1 VSNDKMDSE
10 TKARVAKG
18 GGLVVLIGMSL
29 GLIYGY
35 DNGNIGG
42 AALAFQRDLNLDTSG
57 VEFITTAIVWGTL
70 FGAIVGGW
78 LANKIGRKPTMI
90 MVAVGFTLFAIASA
104 FSGGEATLSVAR
116 FLLGTSIGLSIMV
129 VPLFLAES
137 VPAAIRGRAL
147 VGYQL
152 VGVVGIILGNLVAAG
167 LTSLPDSYNWR
178 IMLGVA
184 ALPALILIPLL
195 MKVSE
200 TPNWL
205 MMKGRREE
213 ALVAMKRVDPTA
225 DAEAEIQ
232 EIADTLAE
240 EGGAVISEMF
250 RRPFLRA
257 TVFVLTLGFL
267 VQITGINATVTYGP
281 QIFNAMGA
289 KGTEALWLSVL
300 VQCFAFAALVIS
312 IRYFIDTKGRRP
324 TLMVGIAILL
334 FGLVLSA
341 VVSYWAGTGTYSD
354 LQMVLGFAGL
364 ALINIGFVMG
374 FGSMVWVY
382 AAESF
387 PGRLRA
393 FGASLLLGADLI
405 ANIIVAEASLT
416 VIEVFG
422 TVVLFGGFAVL
433 ALFALWFVYKF
444 APETKGRQ
452 LDDIRFFWENGGKW
466 PTDGSDG
473 SGGVAAETKVH

>member
-1 VSNDKMDSE
+1 MSNDKMDSD

-70 FGAIVGGW
+70 FGALAGGW
-78 LANKIGRKPTMI
+78 IANKIGRKPTMI

-104 FSGGEATLSVAR
+104 FSASEATLSGAR
-116 FLLGTSIGLSIMV
+116 FLLGISIGLSIMV

-137 VPAAIRGRAL
+137 VPPAIRGRAL

-152 VGVVGIILGNLVAAG
+152 VGVMGIILGNLVAAG
-167 LTSLPDSYNWR
+167 LSTLPDSYNWR
-178 IMLGVA
+178 IMLGIA

-213 ALVAMKRVDPTA
+213 ALVAMEQIDSTA

-240 EGGAVISEMF
+240 EGGGAISEMF
-250 RRPFLRA
+250 HRPFLRA

-281 QIFNAMGA
+281 QLFKEMGVS
-289 KGTEALWLSVL
+289 GNEGIWLNVL
-300 VQCFAFAALVIS
+300 VQCFAFAALVVS

-324 TLMVGIAILL
+324 TLMVGIGILT
-334 FGLVLSA
+334 FGLVLSTVISA
-341 VVSYWAGTGTYSD
+341 WASDAAYTD

-393 FGASLLLGADLI
+393 FGASLLLTADLI
-405 ANIIVAEASLT
+405 ANIIVAEFSLSI
-416 VIEVFG
+416 IEAFG

-473 SGGVAAETKVH
+473 VAAEAKVQ